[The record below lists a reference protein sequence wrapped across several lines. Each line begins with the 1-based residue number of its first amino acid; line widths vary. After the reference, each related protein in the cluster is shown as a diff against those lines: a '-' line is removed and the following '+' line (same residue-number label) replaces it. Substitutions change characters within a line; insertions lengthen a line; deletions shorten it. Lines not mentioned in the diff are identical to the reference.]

1 MRLRADDQSLAPAMC
16 ETFRWP
22 RSSSSRVAA
31 AAPATWST
39 ATTGTTGLSRVV
51 DRDKRYVYQTTVEL
65 ACDSVLPGVD
75 ENTLD

>member
-1 MRLRADDQSLAPAMC
+1 MAEIEQQPRRGGRARHLVNRDD
-16 ETFRWP
+16 RYY
-22 RSSSSRVAA
+22 
-31 AAPATWST
+31 
-39 ATTGTTGLSRVV
+39 GLSRVV